1 MAAVV
6 VRFTGVDAVRAGD
19 CLQEFG
25 GALWFVDYFAVM
37 GGEDGGALEIIDR
50 TDALAE
56 CALYAAFQAVRGRG
70 GGVRVGGVR
79 GRGGVCGGSGGGGG
93 VKFWIE
99 RGVLGGAAEIGCVAG
114 EGPVERRWVGSE
126 VGGCGEC
133 GERGD
138 GALALG
144 QVGYPGE
151 AGELRAP
158 VNQHPAGTARPVVAG
173 ASENKRAVEAG
184 AD

>member
-1 MAAVV
+1 
-6 VRFTGVDAVRAGD
+6 
-19 CLQEFG
+19 
-25 GALWFVDYFAVM
+25 M
-37 GGEDGGALEIIDR
+37 GGEDGGALEIIDG

-56 CALYAAFQAVRGRG
+56 CALYAAFQAVRS

-79 GRGGVCGGSGGGGG
+79 GRGGVCGGEGGGG

-114 EGPVERRWVGSE
+114 ESPVERCWVGGE

-138 GALALG
+138 GALAFG

-151 AGELRAP
+151 AGELRAS
-158 VNQHPAGTARPVVAG
+158 VNQYPAGTARPVVAG
-173 ASENKRAVEAG
+173 ASEDKRAVEAG